1 MIFNEHSELEGR
13 HAQFSPSKS
22 SWLRYSNDKIISTYV
37 NRHRTELGTEIH
49 EFINS
54 QIEMS
59 QKATSVRQ
67 ISHDISTYIYSKYRE
82 REMIDYGKA
91 LINSLNNIPEE
102 VFETAKMFINDA
114 IGFRMRS
121 EVILKY
127 SDNFFGTTDAISF
140 KNNVLKI
147 NDFKSGDLEAHM
159 DQLIV
164 YAALFCL
171 EYKIKP
177 SEITIQLRLY
187 QYAKYNEYI
196 ASIDDIVPVMD
207 KIVTSDNLLK
217 KQIEY
222 EENSL

>member
-1 MIFNEHSELEGR
+1 
-13 HAQFSPSKS
+13 
-22 SWLRYSNDKIISTYV
+22 
-37 NRHRTELGTEIH
+37 
-49 EFINS
+49 
-54 QIEMS
+54 
-59 QKATSVRQ
+59 
-67 ISHDISTYIYSKYRE
+67 
-82 REMIDYGKA
+82 
-91 LINSLNNIPEE
+91 
-102 VFETAKMFINDA
+102 
-114 IGFRMRS
+114 MRS

-207 KIVTSDNLLK
+207 KIVTSDNFLK